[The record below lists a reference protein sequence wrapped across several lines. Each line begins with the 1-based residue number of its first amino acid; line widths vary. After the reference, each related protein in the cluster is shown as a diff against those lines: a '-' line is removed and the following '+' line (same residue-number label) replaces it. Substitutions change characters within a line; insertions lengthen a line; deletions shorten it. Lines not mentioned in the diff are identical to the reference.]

1 MLKRKVQ
8 KVKDSHIVTIPSD
21 ICQLMN
27 INKDTEMRIELE
39 KNNVIRMTPVAV
51 VRQDQTATEAGTTTT
66 EGDCNG

>member
-51 VRQDQTATEAGTTTT
+51 VRQDQTATEAGTTTV